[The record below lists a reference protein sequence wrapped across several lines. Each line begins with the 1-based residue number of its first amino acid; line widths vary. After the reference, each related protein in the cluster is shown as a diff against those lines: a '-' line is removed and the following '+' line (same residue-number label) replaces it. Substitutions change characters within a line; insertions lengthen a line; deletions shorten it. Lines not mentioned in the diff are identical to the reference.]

1 MEPREI
7 IKSILVNQQNRNKW
21 IFEVPD
27 SDEYTGGD
35 FTVYINFL
43 DKKIKYQVFV
53 CDIMNY
59 YTGEKVEDLK
69 LVNCVEDEIDSW
81 IERQLEIQEADEDAE
96 KFVDED
102 GNILDDKYYNY
113 FLEDYLNI
121 LETMF
126 YDDDDFKDDIVDFV
140 IEHYS
145 DIYKNAA

>member
-1 MEPREI
+1 MEAREI

-53 CDIMNY
+53 SDIMNY
-59 YTGEKVEDLK
+59 YTGEKVEDPK

-81 IERQLEIQEADEDAE
+81 IERQLEIQEDDEDAE

-102 GNILDDKYYNY
+102 GNILDDKYYSY

-140 IEHYS
+140 IEHYN

>member
-43 DKKIKYQVFV
+43 GKKIKYQICHTNNIGSYTDEELEHSELVKFV
-53 CDIMNY
+53 W
-59 YTGEKVEDLK
+59 
-69 LVNCVEDEIDSW
+69 DEIDSW
-81 IERQLEIQEADEDAE
+81 IERQLEIQEDDEDAE

-102 GNILDDKYYNY
+102 GNILDDKYYSY

-126 YDDDDFKDDIVDFV
+126 YDDEYFKDDIIDFV
-140 IEHYS
+140 IEHYN